1 MRHREPGE
9 YADPKP
15 VPADFDKQQK
25 VMKMY
30 CENADTYIKLSSAA
44 LALTLTFAHQILH
57 VPASDN
63 IVNGWMI
70 AMWLC
75 FLIAIVTDAFY
86 QYLAVKYLERQLKWE
101 YAKIWNW
108 FSAGSIYGIMLAS
121 FYGGTIIFTV
131 YAINGLARTGAVK
144 H

>member
-25 VMKMY
+25 VMKMF

-101 YAKIWNW
+101 YAKIWN
-108 FSAGSIYGIMLAS
+108 
-121 FYGGTIIFTV
+121 
-131 YAINGLARTGAVK
+131 
-144 H
+144 